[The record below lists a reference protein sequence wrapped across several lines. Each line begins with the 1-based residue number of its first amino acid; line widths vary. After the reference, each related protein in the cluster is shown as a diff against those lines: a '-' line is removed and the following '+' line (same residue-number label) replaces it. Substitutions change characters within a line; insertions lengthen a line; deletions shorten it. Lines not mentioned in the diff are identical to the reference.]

1 MATPITDPEQRL
13 RDAGF
18 TEPQA
23 RAIASGFEILNARM
37 DALEQRL
44 TERMDALE
52 HRVDRVELWLR
63 IVFGLQVLTLG
74 LVLAPYVAALFNR

>member
-1 MATPITDPEQRL
+1 MATPITDLEQRL

-37 DALEQRL
+37 DALEH
-44 TERMDALE
+44 RMN
-52 HRVDRVELWLR
+52 RIELWLR

-74 LVLAPYVAALFNR
+74 LVLAPYLAAPFNR

>member
-1 MATPITDPEQRL
+1 MATPITDLEQRL

-23 RAIASGFEILNARM
+23 RAIASGFEVLNARM
-37 DALEQRL
+37 DALER
-44 TERMDALE
+44 RMDALE
-52 HRVDRVELWLR
+52 HRMDRVELWLR
-63 IVFGLQVLTLG
+63 LVFGLQVLTLG

>member
-1 MATPITDPEQRL
+1 VATPITDLEQRL

-18 TEPQA
+18 TESQS
-23 RAIASGFEILNARM
+23 RAVASGFEILNARM
-37 DALEQRL
+37 DALEH
-44 TERMDALE
+44 RMN
-52 HRVDRVELWLR
+52 RVELWLR